1 MTKKKKLLVF
11 GVVAFFIIWIG
22 AIFWANHNKESQSD
36 STDRKV
42 AVYTIPDPQKI
53 FGEGI
58 FQYQNEVSFTPDAS
72 QGTVNKIHV
81 QDGQKV
87 DKGQLL
93 FDYKNEQAIQQ
104 YQELEKELEAL
115 SALPVAAEDGEP
127 IQQQEQAA
135 AINRQ
140 LADLK
145 GERYKNV
152 TASFAGVVAIPSQSE
167 GNTEEIMRLVDP
179 KLRFVAGISERDR
192 LKVEP
197 GQQVLITLYSD
208 NREIKGKI
216 TFVGNEPL
224 TAGGEDLAAAVQNN
238 LSTYPVHVE
247 IDPEQQDGV
256 YPGFHAQMEATP
268 AGEVPRIPK
277 TAVFDS
283 DGQTFVWKVVD
294 DKIHKT
300 QITYSRWND
309 KYLNVLSGLEYGE
322 RIVRQADGEYKEG
335 EKIAADSAED

>member
-11 GVVAFFIIWIG
+11 GVVAFFVIWIG
-22 AIFWANHNKESQSD
+22 AVFWANHSKESRSD
-36 STDRKV
+36 STDGKV

-53 FGEGI
+53 YGEGI

-93 FDYKNEQAIQQ
+93 FDYRNEQAIQQ
-104 YQELEKELEAL
+104 YQELEKELAAI
-115 SALPVAAEDGEP
+115 SVAAEGGDP
-127 IQQQEQAA
+127 AQQQEQSS

-152 TASFAGVVAIPSQSE
+152 TAPFAGVVAIPSQSE
-167 GNTEEIMRLVDP
+167 GKTEEIMRLVDP
-179 KLRFVAGISERDR
+179 KLRFAASIGERDR

-197 GQQVLITLYSD
+197 GQQVRITLYSD
-208 NREIKGKI
+208 NREIEGKI
-216 TFVGNEPL
+216 TFVGNEPVA
-224 TAGGEDLAAAVQNN
+224 AGGEDAAAAVQNS
-238 LSTYPVHVE
+238 LSAYPVHVE
-247 IDPEQQDGV
+247 IEAEQQDGV

-268 AGEVPRIPK
+268 AGEAPRIPK

-283 DGQTFVWKVVD
+283 DGQSYVWKVVD

-300 QITYSRWND
+300 QITCSRWND
-309 KYLNVLSGLEYGE
+309 KYLNVQSGLAYGE
-322 RIVRQADGEYKEG
+322 RIVRQAAGEYKEG

>member
-1 MTKKKKLLVF
+1 M
-11 GVVAFFIIWIG
+11 
-22 AIFWANHNKESQSD
+22 
-36 STDRKV
+36 
-42 AVYTIPDPQKI
+42 
-53 FGEGI
+53 
-58 FQYQNEVSFTPDAS
+58 
-72 QGTVNKIHV
+72 
-81 QDGQKV
+81 

-256 YPGFHAQMEATP
+256 YPGFHAQME
-268 AGEVPRIPK
+268 GDPR
-277 TAVFDS
+277 
-283 DGQTFVWKVVD
+283 
-294 DKIHKT
+294 
-300 QITYSRWND
+300 R
-309 KYLNVLSGLEYGE
+309 
-322 RIVRQADGEYKEG
+322 
-335 EKIAADSAED
+335 

>member
-22 AIFWANHNKESQSD
+22 AVFWANHNKESRSD
-36 STDRKV
+36 SAERRV

-53 FGEGI
+53 YGEGQ

-81 QDGQKV
+81 QDGQNV

-93 FDYKNEQAIQQ
+93 FGYRNEQVIQQ
-104 YQELEKELEAL
+104 YQELEKELA
-115 SALPVAAEDGEP
+115 ALPAAAAEGVDP
-127 IQQQEQAA
+127 AQQQEQAA

-268 AGEVPRIPK
+268 AGEAPRIPK

-294 DKIHKT
+294 DKLHRT
-300 QITYSRWND
+300 QITYNRWND
-309 KYLNVLSGLEYGE
+309 KYLNVESGLECGE
-322 RIVRQADGEYKEG
+322 RIVRQADGEYIEG